1 MTPDYIITIGRQLGS
16 GGREVAEQLAARLRI
31 PVYDKRL
38 LNVAAEQSGIA
49 AEFFE
54 RADEKN
60 RGSLF
65 GGLLNS
71 YLPFAGTSYG
81 RANCIGKEEL
91 FKIQSDAIRSLAATQ
106 PAIFIGRCADYIL
119 RDHRNRLDLFLT
131 ASDTDRRRR
140 IMRREGCTEQ
150 EADRIMESGD
160 RRRAAYY
167 NYYTGKTWGAS
178 ASYHLCIDTSLL
190 GIDATVAFVEQI
202 VRQRFSLQ

>member
-1 MTPDYIITIGRQLGS
+1 MTSDYIITVGRRIGS
-16 GGREVAEQLAARLRI
+16 GGREVAEQLARRLGI

-60 RGSLF
+60 RGSFL

-106 PAIFIGRCADYIL
+106 SAVFIGRCADYIL
-119 RDHRNRLDLFLT
+119 RDRTRRIDLFIT
-131 ASDTDRRRR
+131 APEADRRAR
-140 IMRREGCTEQ
+140 IIRREGCTEQ

-160 RRRAAYY
+160 RQRAAYY
-167 NYYTGKTWGAS
+167 NYYTDKVWGDS
-178 ASYHLCIDTSLL
+178 ASYHLCIDSSLL
-190 GIDATVAFVEQI
+190 GIDATAALVEGI
-202 VRQRFSLQ
+202 VRRHFSLQ